1 MKMNFW
7 FIIENNDEE
16 SILVECS
23 QDAYGDVVLPN
34 GITHIAENAFN
45 GCNKI
50 NSLTIPNSIQRIGLN
65 AFEGCTS
72 LNELV
77 IPKAYITIIGGKK
90 YIGSL
95 ILTAIK

>member
-34 GITHIAENAFN
+34 GITHIAENAFKD
-45 GCNKI
+45 CNKI
-50 NSLTIPNSIQRIGLN
+50 TSLTIPNSVQRIGLN

-77 IPKAYITIIGGKK
+77 FPKAYVTMIGGKK
-90 YIGSL
+90 FIGSL
-95 ILTAIK
+95 ILTAIT